1 MRYFVFLGIILI
13 MTVLLLLVP
22 TKTISE
28 DIEVSY
34 EENETYFVP
43 ETYTETVMV
52 YPILP
57 IQDFQDIAQSFS
69 EGGCAPGCEC
79 DTYHYSG
86 YTKICTYCINCPS
99 PTVQPT
105 EYQSVT
111 KTRDVPNVRTVTRTR
126 TEQRPSEVN
135 WIFGFKTSYTLH
147 LPVLAQL

>member
-1 MRYFVFLGIILI
+1 MRYFIFLGIILI
-13 MTVLLLLVP
+13 ITVLLLLVP

-43 ETYTETVMV
+43 ETYTDMVMV
-52 YPILP
+52 YPTLSVY
-57 IQDFQDIAQSFS
+57 QEIAQSFS

-86 YTKICTYCINCPS
+86 YTKICTYCINCPA
-99 PTVQPT
+99 PATQPT
-105 EYQSVT
+105 EYQGVT
-111 KTRDVPNVRTVTRTR
+111 KTIDVPHVRTVTRTR
-126 TEQRPSEVN
+126 TEQRPLEVN

-147 LPVLAQL
+147 LPVLVKL